1 MSLHYF
7 LLFHFRR
14 HVKNDSKQIKAPGF
28 LSLTV
33 LEPVMKYSPS
43 FLTFN
48 FLYSGMSS
56 LFVFLLSYLLPDKKG
71 KTKHKTPIVKRTL
84 NPTFDHK
91 FCYEEVSQ
99 DELKERVLEVTIYDF
114 DRASSDEFIGGVRLG
129 LGTSSNEWDDSTED
143 ESQIWHTMLNRA
155 NVWIQVVVPLR
166 SSMVS
171 KKQV

>member
-1 MSLHYF
+1 MF
-7 LLFHFRR
+7 L
-14 HVKNDSKQIKAPGF
+14 P
-28 LSLTV
+28 
-33 LEPVMKYSPS
+33 
-43 FLTFN
+43 
-48 FLYSGMSS
+48 
-56 LFVFLLSYLLPDKKG
+56 SYLLPDKKG
-71 KTKHKTPIVKRTL
+71 KTKHKTPIIKRTL

-91 FCYEEVSQ
+91 FSYEEVSQ

-166 SSMVS
+166 PSMVS